1 MTACNLFVRD
11 RAAYLLTDWASYRP
25 DGVVV
30 ALKPKVI
37 ELPALRMAIMCSGE
51 TWETRTPIVKAWM
64 ERSANADAAVRSV
77 PALMSVLRAD
87 LADNYRRRGLPVPS
101 GKEWPPQAY
110 FDLYVAIWSAERHR
124 PEGYAISS
132 RGGHSPNSSELPGRV
147 FQIERHTQPPFKG
160 ELAPDPYSPEFEPER
175 DGLAL
180 LEAQRRYV
188 NHYCGHI
195 VGGAAQMTIVSEE
208 GVSTTILREWPD
220 EIGRRIEF
228 SGNGSP
234 TCDNRISRIDSVG
247 SGNRR

>member
-1 MTACNLFVRD
+1 VTAANLFVRD

-25 DGVVV
+25 DGVVL

-37 ELPALRMAIMCSGE
+37 EFPELRLAMMCSGE

-64 ERSANADAAVRSV
+64 ERSANADAGVRSL
-77 PALMSVLRAD
+77 PALASVLRAD
-87 LADNYRRRGLPVPS
+87 LADDYRRRGLSVPS

-132 RGGHSPNSSELPGRV
+132 RGWHFPSIRELPGQLY
-147 FQIERHTQPPFKG
+147 QIERHIQPPYKD

-188 NHYCGHI
+188 NHYSGHI
-195 VGGAAQMTIVSEE
+195 VGGAAQLTIVSEE
-208 GVSTTILREWPD
+208 GVSSMMLREWPD
-220 EIGRRIEF
+220 GIGRRIEP
-228 SGNGSP
+228 SR
-234 TCDNRISRIDSVG
+234 DNERELKLAVPDRTLG
-247 SGNRR
+247 G